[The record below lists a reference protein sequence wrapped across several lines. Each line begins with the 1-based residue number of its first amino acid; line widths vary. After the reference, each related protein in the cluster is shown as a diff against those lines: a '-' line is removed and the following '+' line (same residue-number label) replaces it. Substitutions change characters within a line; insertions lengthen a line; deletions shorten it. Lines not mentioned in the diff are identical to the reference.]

1 MLPLRPG
8 LRSRSDRD
16 YAPAH
21 PGIML
26 PLRPGLR
33 SRTLRD
39 YAPAPTDS
47 LWSVTLSP
55 CCASCRS
62 MVKTDLNEKDQR
74 HIPCERNLPLAS
86 MFQIYLLYLK
96 GVLLYVRCSVFG
108 VRCSV
113 KDCTGRI
120 LCVKGFSE
128 KMLTFFASGYI
139 FFSHN
144 LVVGSTGSPTA
155 ELIPGC

>member
-8 LRSRSDRD
+8 LRSRTPRDYAPAPTGTTLPDTPGLCSRSDRD

-21 PGIML
+21 SGTML
-26 PLRPGLR
+26 PHTPGLR

-86 MFQIYLLYLK
+86 MLQIYLLYLK
-96 GVLLYVRCSVFG
+96 GFLLYVRCSVFG

-113 KDCTGRI
+113 FGQGLYRENSMCQG
-120 LCVKGFSE
+120 VF
-128 KMLTFFASGYI
+128 
-139 FFSHN
+139 
-144 LVVGSTGSPTA
+144 
-155 ELIPGC
+155 